1 MFDTRHCAPWAF
13 DARAIETGLIFRDG
27 PLRAEAKAQLK
38 RSCFNTPSV
47 RCLCRKVNKGQK
59 WRLGA
64 VFGIAGHGNSLGG
77 NGTNA
82 ALGSYSSMTQT
93 LTDAE
98 RAKKRAET
106 NFRARV
112 REIEGQKASKEYWAA
127 QQEAIDRIPRLRALR
142 LEREAQERQQ
152 AKLDKAAKL
161 TKPAKAKKIANA

>member
-1 MFDTRHCAPWAF
+1 
-13 DARAIETGLIFRDG
+13 
-27 PLRAEAKAQLK
+27 
-38 RSCFNTPSV
+38 
-47 RCLCRKVNKGQK
+47 
-59 WRLGA
+59 
-64 VFGIAGHGNSLGG
+64 
-77 NGTNA
+77 
-82 ALGSYSSMTQT
+82 MTQT

-152 AKLDKAAKL
+152 EKREKAAKAV
-161 TKPAKAKKIANA
+161 KPAKAKKAANA